1 MPGGDTPDGGSR
13 FSTIVDTVNPEYFLE
28 KITEPLRDPSQYGR
42 DEPFFESL
50 KPRSEDM
57 LFSVAALISAGYGVR
72 SRGEIMF
79 ASLAHV
85 VFWLTGNDG
94 LDAITAAL
102 SSVQLAKGRY
112 STAALPT
119 LKATYDTT
127 RLISRS
133 GFTLKSIDFKKIM
146 EQIIYVTGMLLV
158 MFKIL

>member
-1 MPGGDTPDGGSR
+1 M
-13 FSTIVDTVNPEYFLE
+13 
-28 KITEPLRDPSQYGR
+28 ITEPLRNPEQYGR
-42 DEPFFESL
+42 DEPFFESF
-50 KPRSEDM
+50 KPKTEDM
-57 LFSVAALISAGYGVR
+57 LFSVAALLSAGYGVR
-72 SRGEIMF
+72 SRGEIIF
-79 ASLAHV
+79 ASMAHIV
-85 VFWLTGNDG
+85 YWLTDHDG

-127 RLISRS
+127 KLISRS

-146 EQIIYVTGMLLV
+146 EQIIYVTGVLLV